1 MLINSQPRTFVIA
14 LKDHAI
20 SEEQLQD
27 CLRSA
32 SMYDWH
38 IEVFWGV
45 NGLTLSNNA
54 WNNIGVNPLL
64 NKPTMQQKGTQ
75 GCFFSH
81 WNLWQ
86 KCIELN
92 EPIVILEHDAI
103 IQRKWESLLIK
114 DIVKLHAQYKPKKI
128 RYDEHTGNWSTSGH
142 AYCMTPQAAQSLI
155 KFSKKVG
162 GIPVDILMGDNVVN
176 VTHLGTPELIAR
188 QNTFSTTTNI

>member
-1 MLINSQPRTFVIA
+1 MA
-14 LKDHAI
+14 
-20 SEEQLQD
+20 
-27 CLRSA
+27 
-32 SMYDWH
+32 
-38 IEVFWGV
+38 
-45 NGLTLSNNA
+45 
-54 WNNIGVNPLL
+54 
-64 NKPTMQQKGTQ
+64 
-75 GCFFSH
+75 
-81 WNLWQ
+81 

-114 DIVKLHAQYKPKKI
+114 DIVKLHAHYKPKKI

-142 AYCMTPQAAQSLI
+142 AYCITPQAAQSLI

-188 QNTFSTTTNI
+188 QNKFSTTTNI

>member
-45 NGLTLSNNA
+45 NGLTLSDNA

-86 KCIELN
+86 N
-92 EPIVILEHDAI
+92 A
-103 IQRKWESLLIK
+103 S
-114 DIVKLHAQYKPKKI
+114 
-128 RYDEHTGNWSTSGH
+128 N
-142 AYCMTPQAAQSLI
+142 
-155 KFSKKVG
+155 
-162 GIPVDILMGDNVVN
+162 
-176 VTHLGTPELIAR
+176 
-188 QNTFSTTTNI
+188 